1 MVKEEWKGPMGGCT
15 PGLGLV
21 LLPPPPTPPL
31 ALSSCFCL
39 ILLRPSV
46 YFAAERKSGN
56 GSPDSKG
63 SKLPPPP
70 ASLWLPLQ
78 LWAHPRPS
86 PRLPSVPCH
95 LDMQSLETPGLVIS
109 LLILV
114 LDNQLLAS
122 IEVPFLALH
131 RPSHHRFLT
140 NLLFSW
146 EPFLTSR
153 FLLEP
158 KEALTHTF
166 WSLQL
171 PS

>member
-1 MVKEEWKGPMGGCT
+1 MVKEEWKGSMGGCT

-21 LLPPPPTPPL
+21 LLSCPPPTSPFLLFLFNP
-31 ALSSCFCL
+31 
-39 ILLRPSV
+39 LRPSV

-86 PRLPSVPCH
+86 PRPPSVPCH
-95 LDMQSLETPGLVIS
+95 PDMQSLETPGLVIS

-122 IEVPFLALH
+122 IEVSFLS
-131 RPSHHRFLT
+131 P
-140 NLLFSW
+140 
-146 EPFLTSR
+146 P
-153 FLLEP
+153 P
-158 KEALTHTF
+158 P
-166 WSLQL
+166 L
-171 PS
+171 PSPIPD